1 MSTQH
6 PAASRIC
13 TLFRFLGFAHQPHQG
28 RALKSGVA
36 SRLRTTMGLR
46 RLASVLRIVTRG
58 RAVRSTHTI
67 EGAVNEARKRI
78 IRIVVAAL
86 GLTALLALQ
95 PESARLVESAW
106 ARSAG
111 GTVGAPIARRL
122 ILSDQAQRFLALQ
135 YRSYSTEFMG
145 CMIGETRGSAVLV
158 RRIAPA
164 DVEPNHSTATRV
176 VPHQTCEDAGWSGT
190 VGVIHS
196 HPGGEGCWY
205 FFPTTQV
212 ASSDGQSFASQPYPV
227 DAIMCGDHVVWIN
240 RDMAEA
246 QLPLEA
252 DSVHQPFAP
261 VTR

>member
-1 MSTQH
+1 
-6 PAASRIC
+6 
-13 TLFRFLGFAHQPHQG
+13 
-28 RALKSGVA
+28 
-36 SRLRTTMGLR
+36 
-46 RLASVLRIVTRG
+46 
-58 RAVRSTHTI
+58 
-67 EGAVNEARKRI
+67 VNEGRKRI
-78 IRIVVAAL
+78 IRTVVAAL

-106 ARSAG
+106 ARSG
-111 GTVGAPIARRL
+111 SGATRPPGVRRL
-122 ILSDQAQRFLALQ
+122 ILSDQARRYLALQ
-135 YRSYSTEFMG
+135 YRSYPTEFMG
-145 CMIGETRGSAVLV
+145 CMIGETQGSAVVV

-164 DVEPNHSTATRV
+164 DVEPKHSTPTRV

-190 VGVIHS
+190 VGMIHS
-196 HPGGEGCWY
+196 HPGGERCWY
-205 FFPTTQV
+205 YFPTTQV
-212 ASSDGQSFASQPYPV
+212 ASSDGQSFAAQPYPV